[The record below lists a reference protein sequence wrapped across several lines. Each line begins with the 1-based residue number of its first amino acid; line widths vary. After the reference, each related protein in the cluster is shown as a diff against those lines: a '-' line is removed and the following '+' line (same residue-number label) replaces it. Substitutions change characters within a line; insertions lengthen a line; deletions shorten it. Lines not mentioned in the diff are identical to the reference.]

1 MLDEVL
7 GFGVPR
13 WIVLGLAIGFAASC
27 LAASLFYVGARWFPG
42 NGGSGPETR
51 RSGTDDDRR
60 AGEIREYLDAIDEPF
75 AEDHPVE
82 GGSVEF
88 YLPDRD
94 VAITFDP
101 RTFYRLE
108 RSATHSVLVEHEL
121 PGVHLGSRLPFETPE
136 VDFGPDEDEEEDVA
150 PDDTAFAV
158 LGLPRTASEAEVRRA
173 YREKVK
179 EAHPDH
185 GGDEEE
191 FKRVREAYATARAAA
206 AGEATRGDPTP
217 AGEATP

>member
-1 MLDEVL
+1 
-7 GFGVPR
+7 
-13 WIVLGLAIGFAASC
+13 
-27 LAASLFYVGARWFPG
+27 
-42 NGGSGPETR
+42 
-51 RSGTDDDRR
+51 
-60 AGEIREYLDAIDEPF
+60 
-75 AEDHPVE
+75 
-82 GGSVEF
+82 
-88 YLPDRD
+88 

-108 RSATHSVLVEHEL
+108 RSATHPVLVEHEL
-121 PGVHLGSRLPFETPE
+121 PGVHLGSRLPFETPA
-136 VDFGPDEDEEEDVA
+136 VDFGPDEEEDVA